1 MLPPL
6 ATIEQLE
13 ARLGRQLTDPAEID
27 RANAL
32 LEDASSLVRFE
43 AHTDWI
49 DPDTGLPV
57 PPPDVAVTITLASA
71 TRAWYNPAQVQSEQ
85 LGAAMVRFGDVWL
98 TGAEADRLARLG
110 GTSGLTSVELTGGY
124 GFERPYWLGYAPC
137 DNNGDGATVPY
148 ADWAPIG
155 YM

>member
-6 ATIEQLE
+6 ATLPQLE
-13 ARLGRQLTDPAEID
+13 ARLGRTLTVQADID

-43 AHTDWI
+43 AGEDWV
-49 DPDTGLPV
+49 DPDTGALTAV
-57 PPPDVAVTITLASA
+57 PDVATTITLAASV
-71 TRAWYNPAQVQSEQ
+71 RAWFNPAQVQSEQ

-98 TGAEADRLARLG
+98 TGAEADRLGRLG
-110 GTSGLTSVELTGGY
+110 DDATLHSVELTA
-124 GFERPYWLGYAPC
+124 GFGWEGTALGWAPC
-137 DNNGDGATVPY
+137 DNNNNGASVLY

-155 YM
+155 Y